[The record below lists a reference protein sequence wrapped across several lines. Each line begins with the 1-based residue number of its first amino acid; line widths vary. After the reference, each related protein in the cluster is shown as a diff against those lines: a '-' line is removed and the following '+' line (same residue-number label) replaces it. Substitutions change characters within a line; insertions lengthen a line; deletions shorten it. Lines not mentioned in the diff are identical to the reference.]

1 MVETSKPW
9 TWEELKLVSD
19 LASKGFT
26 AKNIALELI
35 GRNKNSVIGICH
47 RRGIKLLQRTIQ
59 KEKPYLPL
67 SNKEREKKKQTNYN
81 INKPKRV
88 RLPPIKV
95 LETNI
100 NKPKRVRLP
109 PIKVLETHKDEN
121 FVPLY
126 KTLEDLRY
134 FECKAI
140 VGPIKNMETPYC
152 GHPVVAGKSWC
163 PYHFKIYTVPSKSRA
178 A

>member
-9 TWEELKLVSD
+9 TWEEIKFVSD
-19 LASKGFT
+19 LASKGFS

-35 GRNKNSVIGICH
+35 GRNRNSVIGMCH
-47 RRGIKLLQRTIQ
+47 RRGIKLLQKTRQ
-59 KEKPYLPL
+59 KEQPYLPL
-67 SNKEREKKKQTNYN
+67 SNKEREKKKQPNYN
-81 INKPKRV
+81 INKPK
-88 RLPPIKV
+88 K
-95 LETNI
+95 
-100 NKPKRVRLP
+100 VRLP

>member
-95 LETNI
+95 LET
-100 NKPKRVRLP
+100 
-109 PIKVLETHKDEN
+109 HKDEN

-163 PYHFKIYTVPSKSRA
+163 PYHFNIYTVPSRNRA

>member
-95 LETNI
+95 LET
-100 NKPKRVRLP
+100 
-109 PIKVLETHKDEN
+109 HKDEN

-163 PYHFKIYTVPSKSRA
+163 PYHFKIYTIPSKSRA

>member
-67 SNKEREKKKQTNYN
+67 SNKEREKKKQPNY
-81 INKPKRV
+81 
-88 RLPPIKV
+88 
-95 LETNI
+95 NI

-152 GHPVVAGKSWC
+152 GHPVVTGKSWC

>member
-95 LETNI
+95 LET
-100 NKPKRVRLP
+100 
-109 PIKVLETHKDEN
+109 HKDEN

>member
-19 LASKGFT
+19 LASKGFA

-67 SNKEREKKKQTNYN
+67 SNKEREKKKQTNY
-81 INKPKRV
+81 
-88 RLPPIKV
+88 
-95 LETNI
+95 NI

-163 PYHFKIYTVPSKSRA
+163 PYHFKIYTIPSKSRA

>member
-1 MVETSKPW
+1 MFNCQASTTGKFKMVETSKPW

-67 SNKEREKKKQTNYN
+67 SNKEREKKKQPNYN
-81 INKPKRV
+81 INKPK
-88 RLPPIKV
+88 K
-95 LETNI
+95 
-100 NKPKRVRLP
+100 VRLP